1 MRALAL
7 LHSEGEIARDRPV
20 QEIEEMVKKIGTE
33 VERRLGNG
41 EDIGTLITEV

>member
-41 EDIGTLITEV
+41 ENVGTLITEV